1 MRFLRRS
8 RRRSRR
14 QDCCV
19 LLRCSCWEP
28 FICAIHHKVSRPR
41 YVGLGGRTRSLC
53 KQWTVRIAAG
63 FGLSPGHREAAMD
76 RALVLGCRLLL
87 HLPRACGTD
96 TDSRI
101 LLVGRLSVSSG
112 PVYAPA
118 PVCSWSAP
126 CHLERL
132 MLICCSLPDDLGEVS
147 RRRLCNPRHPGL
159 STWFTGLS
167 AVAPAPTTL
176 LCQQP

>member
-1 MRFLRRS
+1 MFCFAAAAGSPLSAPFITRFLVHAMSASEAVRAA
-8 RRRSRR
+8 
-14 QDCCV
+14 C
-19 LLRCSCWEP
+19 
-28 FICAIHHKVSRPR
+28 
-41 YVGLGGRTRSLC
+41 GL
-53 KQWTVRIAAG
+53 QWTVRIAAG

-176 LCQQP
+176 LCQQACCTRQSHF